1 VKRFL
6 PLGAA
11 LAAVLS
17 IGAGSVLAIPIPGTL
32 DQQQTI
38 VTDQIDDFGSSYT
51 LAQTFTA
58 GQTGTLDAI
67 GIYVGAVQSIISV
80 RPAAVPTPD
89 LYARVAVAGASGG
102 VPAGAYLMNPTYTTF
117 PGQPGWVYF
126 ILPAPAPITTGT
138 QYSIIATVSGLWRLV
153 WAGDC
158 ATDNYSGGQ
167 ALIFDTTKKAPAWQ
181 SMTSWGT
188 NADSIGSCQQ
198 DFAFK
203 TYVTT
208 PDVATPT
215 PVVATPTPVAATPTP
230 VAATPTPVAAT
241 PTPPAVDTPTP
252 FESFQGATATPGST
266 PPPTSTT
273 TPTDGG
279 STPGLLLALS
289 FLVAGAAFV
298 TVRRMGTIRR

>member
-89 LYARVAVAGASGG
+89 LYARVRRRARGG
-102 VPAGAYLMNPTYTTF
+102 VPDESDLYDR
-117 PGQPGWVYF
+117 PG
-126 ILPAPAPITTGT
+126 TTGLGVLHPPG
-138 QYSIIATVSGLWRLV
+138 ARPDHDGNAVLDHRDGERPLEARL
-153 WAGDC
+153 GRRLCD
-158 ATDNYSGGQ
+158 GQ
-167 ALIFDTTKKAPAWQ
+167 LFRRP
-181 SMTSWGT
+181 G
-188 NADSIGSCQQ
+188 AD
-198 DFAFK
+198 
-203 TYVTT
+203 
-208 PDVATPT
+208 
-215 PVVATPTPVAATPTP
+215 
-230 VAATPTPVAAT
+230 
-241 PTPPAVDTPTP
+241 
-252 FESFQGATATPGST
+252 
-266 PPPTSTT
+266 
-273 TPTDGG
+273 
-279 STPGLLLALS
+279 L
-289 FLVAGAAFV
+289 
-298 TVRRMGTIRR
+298 RHH